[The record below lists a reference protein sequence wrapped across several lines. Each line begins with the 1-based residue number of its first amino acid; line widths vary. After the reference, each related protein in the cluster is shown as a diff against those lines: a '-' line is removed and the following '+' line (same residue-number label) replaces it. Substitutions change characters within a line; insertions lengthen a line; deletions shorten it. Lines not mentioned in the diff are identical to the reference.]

1 MLIILQGYAMQYHA
15 ASLHHAVL
23 YHHNTVDHV
32 RQAFGLKR
40 QHIWHWQ
47 QQRQSFVHKF
57 PMISCPD
64 NLSEGLRHNK
74 A

>member
-1 MLIILQGYAMQYHA
+1 MQYHA

-23 YHHNTVDHV
+23 YHQNTKEHV
-32 RQAFGLKR
+32 IQAFGLEW

-47 QQRQSFVHKF
+47 QQRQSFVHTF

-64 NLSEGLRHNK
+64 NLSQALRHDN